1 MRLQCV
7 LPRFFLHMLWGLV
20 FIFAVDPSHLFAQQ
34 IHALSGFTPDEPFG
48 GSPQHTIA
56 ALKDNAI
63 NAVFVDRMDPALIK
77 TLRASGIKVFT
88 TVQVFGDH
96 SLWKTHPQLRPVNRA
111 GELAPAKYGSGIC
124 PTQRWYWPTILQKIS
139 RKASAGYDG
148 VWLDFIRFGSFW
160 EEPNPRLQQLCFC
173 DSTLADFAK
182 VSGIAIPEQIAEPDT
197 LVADTLAANV
207 QNHNSENADTIR
219 TRPMTIA
226 EKAEWILSNH
236 LAEWTKY
243 KTGVITDFVKLAK
256 EEIAKRPGKLLG
268 IFSVP
273 WRRNEFGDA
282 IVTVIGQDY
291 AALRDYVDVF
301 SPMLYHE
308 LCGRPLT
315 WIGSFVKHT
324 SNLTKKPVWPIIQTD
339 LGKDHL
345 VTDEEFATAVLNA
358 LDPPSKGV
366 IIFRQQTLIEAKQLP
381 TLRAVWK

>member
-1 MRLQCV
+1 MRLQNR
-7 LPRFFLHMLWGLV
+7 LFRLSLHLLAWLI
-20 FIFAVDPSHLFAQQ
+20 FIPAATPSFLFAQQ
-34 IHALSGFTPDEPFG
+34 IHALWGFTADGPFS
-48 GSPQHTIA
+48 GSTQQTIA

-63 NAVFVDRMDPALIK
+63 NAVFVDRLDPALMK
-77 TLRASGIKVFT
+77 TLRASGIKIFS

-96 SLWKTHPQLRPVNRA
+96 SLWKTYPQLRPVNRE

-139 RKASAGYDG
+139 RKAGAGYDG

-173 DSTLADFAK
+173 DSTLADFSK
-182 VSGIAIPEQIAEPDT
+182 VTGIAIPAQVAE
-197 LVADTLAANV
+197 ADTLAADE
-207 QNHNSENADTIR
+207 QNHHSENADTIR
-219 TRPMTIA
+219 MRPMTTA

-236 LAEWTKY
+236 SVEWTKY

-256 EEIAKRPGKLLG
+256 EEIAKRPEKVLG

-291 AALRDYVDVF
+291 AALRDHVDVF

-308 LCGRPLT
+308 LCGRPLS

-324 SNLTKKPVWPIIQTD
+324 SNLIKKPVWPIIQTD

>member
-1 MRLQCV
+1 MRLQCI
-7 LPRFFLHMLWGLV
+7 LPRFSLRLVFGIVFVFAADSSFLH
-20 FIFAVDPSHLFAQQ
+20 SQQ
-34 IHALSGFTPDEPFG
+34 IHALWGFTPDGPFS
-48 GSPQHTIA
+48 GSSQQTIA

-63 NAVFVDRMDPALIK
+63 NAVFVDRLDLALMK
-77 TLRASGIKVFT
+77 TLRASGIKVFS

-96 SLWKTHPQLRPVNRA
+96 SLWKTYPQLRPMNRE

-148 VWLDFIRFGSFW
+148 VWLDFIRFGSLW

-173 DSTLADFAK
+173 DSTLADFSK
-182 VSGIAIPEQIAEPDT
+182 VTGITIPEQVVE
-197 LVADTLAANV
+197 ADTLAANV
-207 QNHNSENADTIR
+207 HNHHSENADTIR
-219 TRPMTIA
+219 TRPMTSA

-236 LAEWTKY
+236 LVEWAKY

-256 EEIAKRPGKLLG
+256 EEIAKRPEKLLG

-282 IVTVIGQDY
+282 IITVIGQDY
-291 AALRDYVDVF
+291 AALREHVDVF

-308 LCGRPLT
+308 LCSRPLT
-315 WIGSFVKHT
+315 WINSFVKHT

-339 LGKDHL
+339 LGKDHQ
-345 VTDEEFATAVLNA
+345 VTDEEFANAVLNA

>member
-1 MRLQCV
+1 MRFQYI
-7 LPRFFLHMLWGLV
+7 LPRFFFYPVLWLA
-20 FIFAVDPSHLFAQQ
+20 FIFAFDSPFLSAQQ
-34 IHALSGFTPDEPFG
+34 VHALWGFTLEQPFG

-63 NAVFVDRMDPALIK
+63 NAVFVDRLDPAMIK
-77 TLRASGIKVFT
+77 PLHASGIKVFS

-96 SLWKTHPQLRPVNRA
+96 SLWKTYPQLRPVNRE
-111 GELAPAKYGSGIC
+111 GELASAKYGSGIC

-139 RKASAGYDG
+139 RKAGAGYDG
-148 VWLDFIRFGSFW
+148 VWLDFIRFGSSW
-160 EEPNPRLQQLCFC
+160 EEPSPRLQQFCFC

-182 VSGIAIPEQIAEPDT
+182 VTGIAIPEQVAEVDS
-197 LVADTLAANV
+197 LAANL
-207 QNHNSENADTIR
+207 QNHHSENADTIR
-219 TRPMTIA
+219 TRPMTTA
-226 EKAEWILSNH
+226 EKAEWILLNH
-236 LAEWTKY
+236 SPEWTKY

-256 EEIAKRPGKLLG
+256 EEIAKRPEKLLG

-273 WRRNEFGDA
+273 WRRNEFGEA
-282 IVTVIGQDY
+282 IVTIIGQDY
-291 AALRDYVDVF
+291 AALRDHVDVF

-315 WIGSFVKHT
+315 WIGSFVKHA

-339 LGKDHL
+339 LGKDHQ

-366 IIFRQQTLIEAKQLP
+366 IIFRQQTLIDAKQLP
-381 TLRAVWK
+381 TLRAVWR

>member
-1 MRLQCV
+1 MRLQCS
-7 LPRFFLHMLWGLV
+7 LPRFLLRLV
-20 FIFAVDPSHLFAQQ
+20 LGIFFIFASDSSVLYSQQ
-34 IHALSGFTPDEPFG
+34 IHALWGFSADGPFS
-48 GSPQHTIA
+48 GSPQQTIA

-63 NAVFVDRMDPALIK
+63 NAVFVDRMDPALMK
-77 TLRASGIKVFT
+77 TLAASGIKVFT

-96 SLWKTHPQLRPVNRA
+96 SVWQTHPQLRPVNQE
-111 GELAPAKYGSGIC
+111 GTPLPAKYGSGIC
-124 PTQRWYWPTILQKIS
+124 PTQRWYWPTILPKIS
-139 RKASAGYDG
+139 SKVAAGYDG

-173 DSTLADFAK
+173 DSTLVDFAK
-182 VSGIAIPEQIAEPDT
+182 VSGIAIPEQVVETDT
-197 LVADTLAANV
+197 LTTNL
-207 QNHNSENADTIR
+207 QHHYSENADTIR
-219 TRPMTIA
+219 TRPMTTA

-236 LAEWTKY
+236 STEWTKY

-256 EEIAKRPGKLLG
+256 EEIAKRPEKLLG

-291 AALRDYVDVF
+291 AALRDHVDVF

-308 LCGRPLT
+308 LCDRPLT
-315 WIGSFVKHT
+315 WINNFVKYT
-324 SNLTKKPVWPIIQTD
+324 ANLTRKPVWPIIQSD
-339 LGKDHL
+339 LGEDHL
-345 VTDEEFATAVLNA
+345 VTDEEFAMAVLNA

-366 IIFRQQTLIEAKQLP
+366 IVFRQQTLIDAKQLP